1 MSKSTEEA
9 PKQRSTPKQAAD
21 AAKARPAADKAAAAK
36 GAASGDA
43 GQSKTAAKSAADKP
57 AAKSAAKSG
66 AGARAADTK
75 PAATKTADAKPA
87 ATKAAAAP
95 AAKTPAAAG
104 SGRSGGSAKSAEPA
118 AKPATKTPVKP
129 AAASQASGT
138 AGQKPGEPPVKAAA
152 KPAAEA
158 SLKATP
164 AAAPQ
169 SADAPAQAAATPQT
183 AAPQGTAETAAPGEN
198 RPAGDGDHAH
208 KRPTRDSLQGE
219 RTPGNAGGRRRVVID
234 AQASRRSPAGP
245 GAPGGGP
252 AQPPRRQRRG
262 RRRRGVYDEEAES
275 RPAQTSHA
283 PDVIRINSGSTV
295 KDVAEYLD
303 VRVPDIV
310 KKLMELGEMKTQTQ
324 TLSDETI
331 EVLGVELGKEV
342 EIVHAE
348 DETAT
353 EVVYDDSEEE
363 LVERAPIVTI
373 MGHVDHGKT
382 SLLDAIRETE
392 VAAGEAGG
400 ITQHIGAYQV
410 HHDQKLVTFLDTPG
424 HEAFTAMR
432 ARGAKVTDLAVI
444 VVAADDGVKP
454 QTQEAVDHAKAADVP
469 ILVAVNKID
478 KEGADPTRVRTEMTQ
493 LGLQPVEWGG
503 DTDFVDVSAKT
514 RVGLDDLLDT
524 IVAQAEIME
533 LRANPE
539 AAASGTVIESKLDP
553 GRGPV
558 VTILVMRGTLEVGD
572 ALVAGAH
579 WGRVR
584 AMHDF
589 TGARVTQAEPGQPVE
604 VLGFDGVPE
613 AGERFRVVEHDRR
626 ARQLAGERANR
637 LKTESL
643 ARQRSKRVSLEDIF
657 GSGLQELNLVIKSD
671 VAGTL
676 EAMEDEI
683 SKLPQDEVAVNV
695 IRGAVG
701 AVTESDVM
709 FAAASDA
716 VILAF
721 NVRPVGDARSIAE
734 REGVEI
740 RHYSV
745 IYRAIEELRSA
756 MQGMLKPE
764 EVEEAVG
771 SAEVR
776 QIFKASRVGTIAGS
790 HVTDGK
796 LTRGDKVRL
805 VRDGT
810 VIWEGEIGSLRR
822 FNDDVREVATG
833 YDCGIVLQNYADVKE
848 GDVMEA
854 YTTRQVERELA

>member
-9 PKQRSTPKQAAD
+9 PKQRSAPKQAAG
-21 AAKARPAADKAAAAK
+21 AAKARPAADKAPAAK
-36 GAASGDA
+36 GDA
-43 GQSKTAAKSAADKP
+43 GS
-57 AAKSAAKSG
+57 
-66 AGARAADTK
+66 
-75 PAATKTADAKPA
+75 
-87 ATKAAAAP
+87 
-95 AAKTPAAAG
+95 TPA
-104 SGRSGGSAKSAEPA
+104 KPA
-118 AKPATKTPVKP
+118 AKPAT
-129 AAASQASGT
+129 G
-138 AGQKPGEPPVKAAA
+138 A
-152 KPAAEA
+152 KPAASRA
-158 SLKATP
+158 AADKPATARTQPAKTAPSKPQAAKEQPKPAADRP
-164 AAAPQ
+164 AAATKQSGGARKPQ
-169 SADAPAQAAATPQT
+169 SQGARPAAAKTQNAPAAAAPAVEAPVAEAPAGATAEGRAAADA
-183 AAPQGTAETAAPGEN
+183 E
-198 RPAGDGDHAH
+198 HAH

-234 AQASRRSPAGP
+234 AQASRRAPAAP

-275 RPAQTSHA
+275 RPAQTAVAA
-283 PDVIRINSGSTV
+283 PDLIRINSGSTV
-295 KDVAEYLD
+295 KDVAEYFD

-342 EIVHAE
+342 EVVHAE
-348 DETAT
+348 DETAA
-353 EVVYDDSEEE
+353 EVVFDDSDEE
-363 LVERAPIVTI
+363 LVERAPVVTI

-382 SLLDAIRETE
+382 SLLDAIRSTE

-410 HHDQKLVTFLDTPG
+410 HHDDRSVTFLDTPG

-454 QTQEAVDHAKAADVP
+454 QTQEAIDHAKAADVP
-469 ILVAVNKID
+469 MIVAVNKID

-514 RVGLDDLLDT
+514 RAGLDDLLDT
-524 IVAQAEIME
+524 IVAQSEIME
-533 LRANPE
+533 LRANPD

-589 TGARVTQAEPGQPVE
+589 TGARVAQALPGEPVE

-643 ARQRSKRVSLEDIF
+643 ARQRSKRISLEDIF

-683 SKLPQDEVAVNV
+683 SKLPQDEVSVNV

-701 AVTESDVM
+701 GVTESDVM

-721 NVRPVGDARSIAE
+721 NVRPVGDARAIAE

-756 MQGMLKPE
+756 MQGMLAPE

-771 SAEVR
+771 TAEVR

-810 VIWEGEIGSLRR
+810 VIYDGEIASLRR
-822 FNDDVREVATG
+822 FNEDVREVASG
-833 YDCGIVLQNYADVKE
+833 YDCGIVLHNYADVKE

>member
-1 MSKSTEEA
+1 MTKSTEEA
-9 PKQRSTPKQAAD
+9 PKQRSAQKPAA
-21 AAKARPAADKAAAAK
+21 AAKARPAADKAPAKPAAAK
-36 GAASGDA
+36 NGAGAARG
-43 GQSKTAAKSAADKP
+43 TAKPAADKP
-57 AAKSAAKSG
+57 AATTAPSDNKSQAPKGQA
-66 AGARAADTK
+66 
-75 PAATKTADAKPA
+75 
-87 ATKAAAAP
+87 KAAAG
-95 AAKTPAAAG
+95 KTPAAKAG
-104 SGRSGGSAKSAEPA
+104 SAPESKPKAQAAQEPKAQA
-118 AKPATKTPVKP
+118 APQP
-129 AAASQASGT
+129 Q
-138 AGQKPGEPPVKAAA
+138 AAA
-152 KPAAEA
+152 KPAAQA
-158 SLKATP
+158 GQP
-164 AAAPQ
+164 AAAAQAAPKT
-169 SADAPAQAAATPQT
+169 DAPA
-183 AAPQGTAETAAPGEN
+183 APKAETAASSAAAPAEN
-198 RPAGDGDHAH
+198 RPAGEGETQH

-234 AQASRRSPAGP
+234 AQASRRAPASP

-275 RPAQTSHA
+275 RPSQTALATPH
-283 PDVIRINSGSTV
+283 VIRINSGSTV

-303 VRVPDIV
+303 VRVPEIV

-331 EVLGVELGKEV
+331 EVLGVEFGKEV

-348 DETAT
+348 DETTA
-353 EVVYDDSEEE
+353 EVVFADSDDD
-363 LVERAPIVTI
+363 LVDRAPVVTI

-410 HHDQKLVTFLDTPG
+410 HHDGHTVTFLDTPG

-454 QTQEAVDHAKAADVP
+454 QTQEAVDHAKAASVP
-469 ILVAVNKID
+469 MIVAVNKID

-503 DTDFVDVSAKT
+503 DVDFVDVSA
-514 RVGLDDLLDT
+514 RSREGLDDLLDT

-533 LRANPE
+533 LRANPD

-558 VTILVMRGTLEVGD
+558 VSILIMRGTLEVGD

-589 TGARVTQAEPGQPVE
+589 TGARVTQALPGEPVE

-613 AGERFRVVEHDRR
+613 AGERVRVVEHDRR

-643 ARQRSKRVSLEDIF
+643 ARQRSKRISLEDIF

-671 VAGTL
+671 VAGSL
-676 EAMEDEI
+676 EAIEDEI
-683 SKLPQDEVAVNV
+683 AKLPQDEVSVNV

-701 AVTESDVM
+701 GVTESDVM

-721 NVRPVGDARSIAE
+721 NVRPVGDARAVAE

-756 MQGMLKPE
+756 MQGMLAPE

-771 SAEVR
+771 TAEVR
-776 QIFKASRVGTIAGS
+776 QIFRASKVGTIAGS
-790 HVTDGK
+790 HVVDGK

-810 VIWEGEIGSLRR
+810 VIYDGEIASLRR

-833 YDCGIVLQNYADVKE
+833 YDCGIVLHNYADVKD

-854 YTTRQVERELA
+854 YTTRQVERELV

>member
-1 MSKSTEEA
+1 MTKSTEDA
-9 PKQRSTPKQAAD
+9 PKQRSTPKPAS
-21 AAKARPAADKAAAAK
+21 AAKARPAAAKA
-36 GAASGDA
+36 
-43 GQSKTAAKSAADKP
+43 P
-57 AAKSAAKSG
+57 
-66 AGARAADTK
+66 
-75 PAATKTADAKPA
+75 AKPA
-87 ATKAAAAP
+87 ASPNP
-95 AAKTPAAAG
+95 A
-104 SGRSGGSAKSAEPA
+104 
-118 AKPATKTPVKP
+118 
-129 AAASQASGT
+129 
-138 AGQKPGEPPVKAAA
+138 AAA
-152 KPAAEA
+152 KPAAA
-158 SLKATP
+158 KPAAGAKPAVTSAKPAATSAKPAATSAKPAATSAKPAATSAKPAATSAKPAATSAKPAATAKP
-164 AAAPQ
+164 AAAP
-169 SADAPAQAAATPQT
+169 SAKAASAPAANPEAAAKPDAQPQPVA
-183 AAPQGTAETAAPGEN
+183 AAPTATQPGGEPATAGQADGRTGTDAE
-198 RPAGDGDHAH
+198 HQH

-234 AQASRRSPAGP
+234 AQASRRAPAGP
-245 GAPGGGP
+245 GSPGGGP

-275 RPAQTSHA
+275 RPSQTA
-283 PDVIRINSGSTV
+283 LATPDLIRINSGSTV

-303 VRVPDIV
+303 VRVPEIV

-331 EVLGVELGKEV
+331 EVLGVELGKQV

-353 EVVYDDSEEE
+353 EVIFDDADED
-363 LVERAPIVTI
+363 LVDRAPVVTI

-392 VAAGEAGG
+392 VAASEAGG

-410 HHDQKLVTFLDTPG
+410 HHDGHTVTFLDTPG

-469 ILVAVNKID
+469 MLVAVNKID

-503 DTDFVDVSAKT
+503 DVDFVDVSART
-514 RVGLDDLLDT
+514 REGLDDLLDT

-558 VTILVMRGTLEVGD
+558 VSILIMRGTLVVGD
-572 ALVAGAH
+572 AIVAGAH

-589 TGARVTQAEPGQPVE
+589 TGARVTQALPGEPVE

-613 AGERFRVVEHDRR
+613 AGERVRVVEHERR

-643 ARQRSKRVSLEDIF
+643 ARQRSKRISLEDIF

-671 VAGTL
+671 VAGSL
-676 EAMEDEI
+676 EAIEDEI
-683 SKLPQDEVAVNV
+683 AKLPQDEVSVNV

-701 AVTESDVM
+701 GVTESDVM

-716 VILAF
+716 VIMAF
-721 NVRPVGDARSIAE
+721 NVRPVGDARSVAE

-740 RHYSV
+740 RHYAV

-756 MQGMLKPE
+756 MQGMLVPD

-771 SAEVR
+771 TAEVR
-776 QIFKASRVGTIAGS
+776 QIFRASRVGTIAGS

-796 LTRGDKVRL
+796 LTRGDRVRL

-810 VIWEGEIGSLRR
+810 VIYDGTIDSLRR

-833 YDCGIVLQNYADVKE
+833 YDCGIVLTNYADVKE

-854 YTTRQVERELA
+854 YTTRQVERELV

>member
-1 MSKSTEEA
+1 
-9 PKQRSTPKQAAD
+9 
-21 AAKARPAADKAAAAK
+21 
-36 GAASGDA
+36 
-43 GQSKTAAKSAADKP
+43 
-57 AAKSAAKSG
+57 
-66 AGARAADTK
+66 
-75 PAATKTADAKPA
+75 
-87 ATKAAAAP
+87 
-95 AAKTPAAAG
+95 
-104 SGRSGGSAKSAEPA
+104 
-118 AKPATKTPVKP
+118 
-129 AAASQASGT
+129 
-138 AGQKPGEPPVKAAA
+138 
-152 KPAAEA
+152 
-158 SLKATP
+158 
-164 AAAPQ
+164 
-169 SADAPAQAAATPQT
+169 
-183 AAPQGTAETAAPGEN
+183 
-198 RPAGDGDHAH
+198 
-208 KRPTRDSLQGE
+208 
-219 RTPGNAGGRRRVVID
+219 
-234 AQASRRSPAGP
+234 
-245 GAPGGGP
+245 
-252 AQPPRRQRRG
+252 
-262 RRRRGVYDEEAES
+262 
-275 RPAQTSHA
+275 
-283 PDVIRINSGSTV
+283 
-295 KDVAEYLD
+295 
-303 VRVPDIV
+303 
-310 KKLMELGEMKTQTQ
+310 MELGEMRTQTQ
-324 TLSDETI
+324 TLSDDTI
-331 EVLGVELGKEV
+331 EVLAVEFGKEV

-348 DETAT
+348 DETVAEVLFDDT
-353 EVVYDDSEEE
+353 EDE
-363 LVERAPIVTI
+363 LVERAPVVTI

-382 SLLDAIRETE
+382 SLLDAIRSTE

-410 HHDQKLVTFLDTPG
+410 HHGGRSVTFLDTPG

-432 ARGAKVTDLAVI
+432 ARGAKVTDVAVI

-469 ILVAVNKID
+469 MIVAVNKID
-478 KEGADPTRVRTEMTQ
+478 KEGADPTRVRTEMTG

-503 DTDFVDVSAKT
+503 ETDFVDVSA
-514 RVGLDDLLDT
+514 RSREGLDNLLDT

-533 LRANPE
+533 LRANPD
-539 AAASGTVIESKLDP
+539 APASGTVIESKLDP

-558 VTILVMRGTLEVGD
+558 VTILIMRGTLVVGD
-572 ALVAGAH
+572 ALVAGAS

-589 TGARVTQAEPGQPVE
+589 TGARVTQALPGEPVE

-613 AGERFRVVEHDRR
+613 AGERVRVVEHERR

-643 ARQRSKRVSLEDIF
+643 ARQRSKRISLENIF

-671 VAGTL
+671 VAGSL
-676 EAMEDEI
+676 EAIQDEI
-683 SKLPQDEVAVNV
+683 AKLPQDEVSVNV

-701 AVTESDVM
+701 GVTESDVM

-721 NVRPVGDARSIAE
+721 NVRPVGDARSVAE

-756 MQGMLKPE
+756 MQGMLAPE

-776 QIFKASRVGTIAGS
+776 QIFRASKVGTIAGS
-790 HVTDGK
+790 YVTEGK

-810 VIWEGEIGSLRR
+810 VVYDGQIESLRR
-822 FNDDVREVATG
+822 FNEDAREVATG
-833 YDCGIVLQNYADVKE
+833 YECGIVLKDYMDVKE

-854 YTTRQVERELA
+854 YATRQVKRELA